1 MIWGPCDCHP
11 KQNADR
17 FHSCPLLPPPPLA
30 RQPAPG
36 VCLSPRMAMA
46 GRYWR
51 LHIDSHRQRYF
62 VSGCLYSL
70 SQCLSCHTV
79 LHQRL
84 KVVAMSERICCFYSI
99 IVPNVIQ
106 LRGRSA
112 RKQVSASSRKLSSLS
127 FQDAE
132 SWDGLSAVTCR
143 TESIFGTFQSGLI
156 FQIYNYQCWEH
167 YVAWKHGTNDRSMFG
182 AILEIA
188 GNPVLIISQ
197 TPCNNFYETAFF
209 MTTDI
214 Y

>member
-17 FHSCPLLPPPPLA
+17 FHSCPLLPLPPLA

-36 VCLSPRMAMA
+36 VCLSPRMAVA

-51 LHIDSHRQRYF
+51 LHIDSHRQHYF
-62 VSGCLYSL
+62 VSGCLYSS
-70 SQCLSCHTV
+70 SQSLSCHTV

-84 KVVAMSERICCFYSI
+84 KVVAISETICCFYSI

-132 SWDGLSAVTCR
+132 S
-143 TESIFGTFQSGLI
+143 
-156 FQIYNYQCWEH
+156 
-167 YVAWKHGTNDRSMFG
+167 
-182 AILEIA
+182 
-188 GNPVLIISQ
+188 
-197 TPCNNFYETAFF
+197 
-209 MTTDI
+209 
-214 Y
+214 